1 MWFTVYR
8 TGDLNNNERIIS
20 FFKKELYTSHLIN
33 KAKKQRHYG
42 TKFYRKTVAYNF
54 PAARKYVRLR
64 ALVSDAYRKNKKKYS
79 TLAQLGKVL

>member
-1 MWFTVYR
+1 M
-8 TGDLNNNERIIS
+8 
-20 FFKKELYTSHLIN
+20 N

-42 TKFYRKTVAYNF
+42 TKFYRKNVSFNF
-54 PAARKYVRLR
+54 PAGRKYVRLR